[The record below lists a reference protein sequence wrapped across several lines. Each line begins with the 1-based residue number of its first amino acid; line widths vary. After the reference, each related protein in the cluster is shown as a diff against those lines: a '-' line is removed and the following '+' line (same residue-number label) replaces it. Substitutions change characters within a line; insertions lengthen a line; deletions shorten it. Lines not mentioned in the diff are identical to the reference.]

1 MKSYHLHVKCGTIYK
16 NLLAL
21 KRIIKSNLDDTSIY
35 QAAMTRLGWYSQ
47 CGLSVFNFLLSPRVL
62 AMPREKTHSIGY
74 RLHHFSFKPKFKY
87 TISKEYTI
95 FLNGDNLFV
104 NQTFLYTVYV

>member
-1 MKSYHLHVKCGTIYK
+1 MITENKVIEIFCMADDFCKFFDTMMTKYTLPSTTKRKYHRDSTMSKAGAI
-16 NLLAL
+16 
-21 KRIIKSNLDDTSIY
+21 
-35 QAAMTRLGWYSQ
+35 AAY
-47 CGLSVFNFLLSPRVL
+47 C
-62 AMPREKTHSIGY
+62 Y

-104 NQTFLYTVYV
+104 NQAFLYTVYIRLTTQWIYFRNRLSGKS